1 MVKLKAM
8 CIDNQIL
15 NKRILGIIVFSF
27 LLCGHIGY
35 VFANT
40 NADTTYIY
48 TPIHKTVSLKGYIK
62 EMPSVQFSKDFDSYQ
77 FSSVLHNRLN
87 LRWHMHKK
95 LSAAFEI
102 RNRLI
107 YNDMFKQYPAIADFL
122 KTDNGFVDASFVPYA
137 HAAWIWH
144 TMADRFYLDWQH
156 HKWQARIGRQR
167 INWGINMVSNPNDL
181 FNTYSFFDFDYEE
194 RPGAD
199 AMRLQYFTSDLSR
212 LEWAIAPANRLDSST
227 VAMLFAFNKNRYD
240 MQLLAGFYRNRW
252 AIGGGWAGNI
262 KKAGFKGEFT
272 LFHDVQN
279 TQPVPY
285 NWVGAT
291 SIDYIFN
298 NSMYVILEL
307 LYNGGHKR
315 QEQNILMLTQPLSAD
330 NLSLSEWALTTS
342 LMYPLSP
349 ILSSG
354 LSVMYMPDMAA
365 FFMSPNISYSVAT
378 NFDIAL
384 VVQYFYGKEQSLFAN
399 AGLSTYLQMKW
410 SF

>member
-1 MVKLKAM
+1 MLVCYL
-8 CIDNQIL
+8 
-15 NKRILGIIVFSF
+15 F
-27 LLCGHIGY
+27 LSGGNIR
-35 VFANT
+35 VFASNKE
-40 NADTTYIY
+40 DTTYTY
-48 TPIHKTVSLKGYIK
+48 TSVNKAISLKGYIK
-62 EMPSVQFSKDFDSYQ
+62 EMPSMQFSRDFDTYQ

-87 LRWHMHKK
+87 LRWHIHKK
-95 LSAAFEI
+95 LSAVFEI

-107 YNDMFKQYPAIADFL
+107 YNDMFKQYPVIADYMEI
-122 KTDNGFVDASFVPYA
+122 DNGFVDASFVPYA
-137 HAAWIWH
+137 DGAWLCH

-156 HKWQARIGRQR
+156 NKWQGRIGRQR

-199 AMRLQYFTSDLSR
+199 AIRMQYFTSDLSC
-212 LEWAIAPANRLDSST
+212 LEWAIAPANSIDSST
-227 VAMLFAFNKNRYD
+227 AAMLFAFNKNRYD

-252 AIGGGWAGNI
+252 ALGGGWAGNI

-272 LFHDVQN
+272 FFHDVHKTHQ
-279 TQPVPY
+279 TPF

-298 NSMYVILEL
+298 NSMYAIIEI

-349 ILSSG
+349 IMSSG
-354 LSVMYMPDMAA
+354 LSVMYMPNMEA
-365 FFMSPNISYSVAT
+365 FFVSPNVSYSVIT
-378 NFDIAL
+378 NFDMSI
-384 VVQYFYGKEQSLFAN
+384 VMQYFYGKEQSIFAN
-399 AGLSTYLQMKW
+399 AGLATYLQMKW